1 MNGDTQSGSQHWF
14 WHRRMAPLYGVIIGL
29 LVLLVY
35 WPGIVSILPGLGS
48 YSSLKP
54 FQRVDLWFGD
64 ALHSRFAQKTYD
76 PGVKI
81 CVIGVTQESITRDG
95 PVSSWSRDKNLGR
108 MVEFLARAN
117 ARVTVF
123 DIFFP
128 DSRGDTDADARFA
141 ATLRRAGN
149 VILPRYAMLSQ
160 SAVGDDESNVDVDA
174 LPVRQAQ
181 SATGARD
188 PKGVYR
194 APLSAASDR
203 IYDAA
208 CDVGHINIVYDRD
221 VVARRIPAAIGEPA
235 KDRRFLPIS
244 VVAALAFDRLRSD
257 DAKLTDNAL
266 VIGNRTIPLDS
277 ARCIPINFQSLSRIV
292 DTDPQT
298 TRQLDARFRQKI
310 GARIELYSYADV
322 ANDLVP
328 PDAFR
333 DAIVLIGQ
341 LPLSGSEDVH
351 LTPLGRCPGV
361 LIHALVLET
370 LLNGDT
376 LRYVSP
382 WATAFFVLLVSALLG
397 AALFTL
403 RIRGSSFTIIGGGF
417 LAFGIGALITLV
429 LLGLLRREGLII
441 DTTPFL
447 LAIAFNLAGGI
458 AANAAWLTGE
468 VGRRD
473 MEMDL
478 LLVAGKKHVTEM
490 AEERTPRAAAI
501 PGASQIAITASLSL
515 RSPEIVAETF
525 WTTVPCDGVALFI
538 IGQSESLTIDRA
550 VYQGFP
556 DKLPQA
562 ETQRIGLNFAW
573 ETLKNAKPVSR
584 SRKSPDWR
592 DKDAHPDFRN
602 LMGVPI
608 MARGQVLAVAVLFN
622 KRSTPHSPERDF
634 TDDHLRFAAALRY
647 QAAALLENARRYQL
661 EYAMF
666 DGFAR
671 SLAKA
676 IDFRDR
682 YTRGHSE
689 RVAEFS
695 AGIARELGLTDDEVE
710 IVQRAATLHDLGKIG
725 VNDGVLRKPGRLS
738 DDEFAL
744 IRAHAANGYEILKA
758 APSFEALLPG
768 IRHHHERYDGRGYPD
783 GLSGSG
789 IPLLARILSVADSY
803 DAMTTDRIY
812 RKALPEEK
820 ARAELRDGAGTQ
832 FDPVIVEAMLR
843 YLEKRYAPAAAPS
856 TQAVTPPPTQ
866 AVTPPPSAGSRR
878 HA

>member
-1 MNGDTQSGSQHWF
+1 
-14 WHRRMAPLYGVIIGL
+14 MAPLYGAILGM

-35 WPGIVSILPGLGS
+35 WPGIVSLLPGLGA
-48 YSSLKP
+48 YAGLKP
-54 FQRVDLWFGD
+54 LQRVDLWFGD
-64 ALHSRFAQKTYD
+64 ALHARFAQKTYE

-95 PVSSWSRDKNLGR
+95 PISSWSRDRNLGQMAER
-108 MVEFLARAN
+108 LAKAN

-123 DIFFP
+123 DVFFP
-128 DSRGDTDADARFA
+128 DSRGDSDGDARFA
-141 ATLRRAGN
+141 ASLRRAGN
-149 VILPRYAMLSQ
+149 VILPRYALLPQ
-160 SAVGDDESNVDVDA
+160 SAIDDGASNVDVDA
-174 LPVRQAQ
+174 LPGRRA
-181 SATGARD
+181 SESRTARD
-188 PKGVYR
+188 AEGVYR
-194 APLSAASDR
+194 APLSAASER
-203 IYDAA
+203 IYAA
-208 CDVGHINIVYDRD
+208 ASAVGHINVFIDRD
-221 VVARRIPAAIGEPA
+221 AVARRIPAAIGEPGS
-235 KDRRFLPIS
+235 DRKYLPIS
-244 VVAALAFDRLRSD
+244 VVAALACDRLRPE
-257 DAKLTDNAL
+257 DARLTEDAL
-266 VIGNRTIPLDS
+266 LIGSRTIPLDPG
-277 ARCIPINFQSLSRIV
+277 RRIPVNYQSLVRLI
-292 DTDPQT
+292 DTDPST
-298 TRQLDARFRQKI
+298 TRQLDARFRQKS
-310 GARIELYSYADV
+310 GARIELYSYDDV
-322 ANDLVP
+322 ANDRVP
-328 PDAFR
+328 PETFR
-333 DAIVLIGQ
+333 DAVVLIGQ
-341 LPLSGSEDVH
+341 LPIVGSEDVH

-361 LIHALVLET
+361 LIHALMIET

-382 WATAFFVLLVSALLG
+382 WTTALLVLLVSAALG
-397 AALFTL
+397 AVIFTL
-403 RIRGSSFTIIGGGF
+403 RIRGSSFTLISGGF
-417 LAFGIGALITLV
+417 LVLGIGAVVTLV
-429 LLGLLRREGLII
+429 ILGLLRRQGLII
-441 DTTPFL
+441 DATPFL
-447 LAIAFNLAGGI
+447 LAIAFNLVGGI

-573 ETLKNAKPVSR
+573 ETLKNAKPVAR
-584 SRKSPDWR
+584 GRKSPDWR

-608 MARGQVLAVAVLFN
+608 MARGQALAVAVLFN
-622 KRSTPHSPERDF
+622 KRSTPHSPEREF

-676 IDFRDR
+676 VDFRDR

-695 AGIARELGLTDDEVE
+695 AGIASELGLTDDEVE

-789 IPLLARILSVADSY
+789 VPLLARIISLADSY

-812 RKALPEEK
+812 RKALPEER
-820 ARAELRDGAGTQ
+820 ARSELRDGAGTQ

-843 YLEKRYAPAAAPS
+843 YLDKRRIPGAPPS
-856 TQAVTPPPTQ
+856 TQAITPSETK
-866 AVTPPPSAGSRR
+866 AVPK
-878 HA
+878 